1 MKRALILAQHQL
13 CSSISL
19 EIMLKERRFMG
30 GGQRRHDPVSR
41 PVPSRPGTGRD
52 GIFKSTRDF
61 QKLN

>member
-1 MKRALILAQHQL
+1 MKIALILAQPQL

-41 PVPSRPGTGRD
+41 PVPG
-52 GIFKSTRDF
+52 RDF
-61 QKLN
+61 QKHTGFSKTELK